1 MKKSEKIIIR
11 PSENFWSTAVRKA
24 FTLIELLVVIAIIA
38 ILAAMLMPALQ
49 KAREKAKE
57 ISCVNNFKT
66 LHLMDQEYAANFDGF
81 GMPNEMWGTWSNG
94 NFGRKNWEDIII
106 NRGSGDPNLIAKQLG
121 IRQFKYPFCPTGKLN
136 EPDTISKDPYVG
148 TNRGNPGLNGCF
160 HRGCYT
166 MPLPT
171 TNTSR
176 YANLRLSKI
185 RNAAKIVHCSEPR
198 SSFSWASDLQYRHNG
213 KATALYYDGH
223 AGMVVPGQITEE
235 NLSAKA
241 SGNKL

>member
-1 MKKSEKIIIR
+1 MKNSEKSSSAQVKIFGTPQR
-11 PSENFWSTAVRKA
+11 MKR

-38 ILAAMLMPALQ
+38 ILASMLMPALQ

-81 GMPNEMWGTWSNG
+81 GMPAEMWGTWGNG
-94 NFGRKNWEDIII
+94 TFGKKNWEDIII
-106 NRGSGDPNLIAKQLG
+106 NTGSGDPNRIARQLG
-121 IRQFKYPFCPTGKLN
+121 IRQFKQPFCPSGKME
-136 EPDTISKDPYVG
+136 EPDAIRKDPYIG
-148 TNRGNPGLNGCF
+148 TNRGKPGLNPCF
-160 HRGCYT
+160 HRKCYDL
-166 MPLPT
+166 PLPT

-176 YANLRLSKI
+176 YTILRLSKI

-223 AGMVVPGQITEE
+223 VGMVVPGQITEE